1 MESEQVPAKPFARS
15 DKKRVEIEAQ
25 LGQATQA
32 VAISLQVIR
41 YELRAGVIKPL
52 NECTERRTCAL
63 NTLPEGCTRQ
73 PTHPMTAANEL
84 SGNRQHGLDMS
95 EDRNRQ
101 QQNFSH
107 GRLRS
112 ALWILAQRSISGR
125 LNSAPT

>member
-1 MESEQVPAKPFARS
+1 MEPEQVPAKPLARS

-73 PTHPMTAANEL
+73 PTHPMTAAN
-84 SGNRQHGLDMS
+84 
-95 EDRNRQ
+95 
-101 QQNFSH
+101 
-107 GRLRS
+107 
-112 ALWILAQRSISGR
+112 
-125 LNSAPT
+125 